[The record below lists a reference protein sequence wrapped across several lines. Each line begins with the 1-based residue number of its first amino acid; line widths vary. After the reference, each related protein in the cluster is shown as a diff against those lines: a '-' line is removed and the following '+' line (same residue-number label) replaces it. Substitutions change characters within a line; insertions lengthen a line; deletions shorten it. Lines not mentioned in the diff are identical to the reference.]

1 MKRLIVRA
9 VDVSGD
15 VVFEEIAYGNDE
27 ARQMAESIKR
37 KHPEWRVRYQ
47 HEMPAGFP
55 FFGQLRW
62 THLVVQNADV
72 FNTTIG

>member
-1 MKRLIVRA
+1 MKDLKVKA
-9 VDVSGD
+9 VDEHGLTVL
-15 VVFEEIAYGNDE
+15 EEIAQGNDE

-47 HEMPAGFP
+47 SEMPAGFP
-55 FFGQLRW
+55 FFGQVRW
-62 THLVVQNADV
+62 THLVVQTADV